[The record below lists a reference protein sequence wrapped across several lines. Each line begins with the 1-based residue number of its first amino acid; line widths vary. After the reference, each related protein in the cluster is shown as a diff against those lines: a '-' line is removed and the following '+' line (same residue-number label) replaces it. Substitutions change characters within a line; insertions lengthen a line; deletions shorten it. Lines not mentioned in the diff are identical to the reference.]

1 MALLKRATG
10 GDPIQTRSHHQET
23 FEYIPQFTLWLMAND
38 RPRVPDTDT
47 GAWRRMREIPFTTVF
62 NPPDPGVRQ
71 ALADPEIAG
80 PAVLAWAVE
89 GCLAWQR
96 EGLGDP
102 PPQVANATAEYRAE
116 MDPLSDWRED
126 CTVAAEDAFTP
137 FAALFDSYTQWAKT
151 NRVSKPLGSK
161 TFSDKLAARF
171 QRVNRR
177 ENGGRGFEGIG
188 LLGEP

>member
-38 RPRVPDTDT
+38 RPQVPDTDT
-47 GAWRRMREIPFTTVF
+47 GIWRRMREIPFTMVF
-62 NPPDPGVRQ
+62 SPPDPGIRQ

-96 EGLGDP
+96 DGLGDP
-102 PPQVANATAEYRAE
+102 PPQVAAATADYRSD
-116 MDPLSDWRED
+116 MDPLADWLED
-126 CTVAAEDAFTP
+126 ATVAVS
-137 FAALFDSYTQWAKT
+137 DSWTSGAVLWGDYQRWCDT
-151 NRVSKPLGSK
+151 NKMKPIGRK
-161 TFSDKLAARF
+161 TFSKRLAARF
-171 QRVNRR
+171 TPGKRGRP
-177 ENGGRGFEGIG
+177 GIRGFVGIG
-188 LLGEP
+188 LLEGS